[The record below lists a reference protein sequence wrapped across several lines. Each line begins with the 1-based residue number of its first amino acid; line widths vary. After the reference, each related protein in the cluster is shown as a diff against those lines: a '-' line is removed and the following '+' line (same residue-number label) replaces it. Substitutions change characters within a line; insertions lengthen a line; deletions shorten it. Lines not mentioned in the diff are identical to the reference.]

1 VSFLRRRKKHE
12 ETGAPPPPVS
22 LESASATELYDELVR
37 RVRFDPSAPGWTPEL
52 QELHRHSRARRLPIF
67 PDYFYTPVFSP
78 EDLPREVWS
87 GTFPDCGT
95 WDLDA
100 QRAFLR
106 ETPSYADELSA
117 LPWEKS
123 PSDPNAFYWG
133 NGLFSH
139 SDASLYYSL
148 LRRFKPARI
157 VEVGAGHSTRLAA
170 RAVRA
175 NGSGAIV
182 CIDPHAPEWLAALD
196 APVEVQAVPVQ
207 ETPDEVFL
215 GLGDGDILFI
225 DGSHISKTG
234 SDVNHLFL
242 RILPR
247 LPKGVLVHVHDI
259 CLPFEYPRYWS
270 QEMLCYWN
278 EQYVL
283 AALLAN
289 STKFEI
295 LVGVH
300 YLQKADIACL
310 KPFVP
315 NVPDVTAGGGS
326 LWLRARE

>member
-1 VSFLRRRKKHE
+1 MRFLRRRRALRE
-12 ETGAPPPPVS
+12 PDGDAPPGG
-22 LESASATELYDELVR
+22 LGTASARDLYEELLR
-37 RVRFDPSAPGWTPEL
+37 RVRFDPRAPNWTPEL
-52 QELHRHSRARRLPIF
+52 RELHLHSRARRLQVF
-67 PDYFYTPVFSP
+67 PDFFYAPVFSP
-78 EDLPREVWS
+78 ADVPAEVWAS
-87 GTFPDCGT
+87 TFPDCGT

-106 ETPSYADELSA
+106 DTPSYAGELST
-117 LPWEKS
+117 LPWER
-123 PSDPNAFYWG
+123 PEADPTSFYWG

-139 SDASLYYSL
+139 SDASLYYSIV
-148 LRRFKPARI
+148 RRFRPALV
-157 VEVGAGHSTRLAA
+157 VEVGAGHSTKLAA
-170 RAVRA
+170 QAVRA
-175 NGSGAIV
+175 NGSGRIL
-182 CIDPHAPEWLAALD
+182 CIDPHAPPWLGRID
-196 APVEVQAVPVQ
+196 APIEVQAIPVQ
-207 ETPDEVFL
+207 ETPEEVFL
-215 GLGDGDILFI
+215 GLSPADILFI

-247 LPKGVLVHVHDI
+247 LPRGVLVHVHDV

-289 STKFEI
+289 SSKFEI
-295 LVGVH
+295 LCGVY

-315 NVPDVTAGGGS
+315 EVVNVTAGGGS
-326 LWLRARE
+326 LWLRVRE